1 MNARQ
6 ILFIISLF
14 SGMAGSVYAY
24 QPFPC
29 DANFIVQAGVFGS
42 WQGKSQNINIDGG
55 VSDHFKV
62 EHPYDDNVVL
72 GFGYFLKGLDY
83 NQYRILYGLNAF
95 YLANTKVK
103 GKIIQE
109 DQFAN
114 LSYQYRLTHFPIYV
128 DVKLISSIWKKADL
142 TVDLGVGP
150 NFIRANHFSETSL
163 DDGMTIPD
171 DIFSGQNSATFS
183 ATAGLG
189 IRFNHLLISVPL
201 ELSYRFF
208 YLGQSK
214 FHPRSDQVLN
224 SLNTGNNYANA
235 LILSVYF

>member
-1 MNARQ
+1 
-6 ILFIISLF
+6 
-14 SGMAGSVYAY
+14 
-24 QPFPC
+24 
-29 DANFIVQAGVFGS
+29 
-42 WQGKSQNINIDGG
+42 
-55 VSDHFKV
+55 
-62 EHPYDDNVVL
+62 
-72 GFGYFLKGLDY
+72 
-83 NQYRILYGLNAF
+83 LNAF

-103 GKIIQE
+103 GKVIQE

-114 LSYQYRLTHFPIYV
+114 LSYQYRLTHFPIYA

-150 NFIRANHFSETSL
+150 NFIRAYHFSETSL

-171 DIFSGQNSATFS
+171 DIFSGQNSTTFS
-183 ATAGLG
+183 VTAGLG
-189 IRFNHLLISVPL
+189 IRFNHLLKSVPL

-214 FHPRSDQVLN
+214 FHSHSDQVLN